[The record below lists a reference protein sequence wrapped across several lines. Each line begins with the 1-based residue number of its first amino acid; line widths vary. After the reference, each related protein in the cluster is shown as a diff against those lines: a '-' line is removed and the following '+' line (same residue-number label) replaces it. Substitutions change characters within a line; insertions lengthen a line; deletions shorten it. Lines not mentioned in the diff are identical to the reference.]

1 MSGHPGA
8 LRWASV
14 VTPLTDEEAEAQ
26 RGEGTDQDAQPGP
39 LDARLSGLRRPQGQ
53 NLQQTGLRVKC
64 FLSPAAIQGH

>member
-8 LRWASV
+8 LQWASV
-14 VTPLTDEEAEAQ
+14 VTPLTDEAAEAQ
-26 RGEGTDQDAQPGP
+26 EVGTDQDAQPGP

-64 FLSPAAIQGH
+64 SFPAAIQGH